1 MMAPVFTT
9 EVDERNVKLMFDR
22 LPMALKTNLRV
33 KITSLVNELLLK
45 VRATEP
51 HRTGRLNA
59 ETRSF
64 VDERENAI
72 LGRVRILGPSGR
84 GHNVAAAALEYG
96 AHRGFPVKSYERR
109 SGVGVRGYRRQANI
123 AERRFLR
130 GPAEEMRA
138 KILAELQQAVDKSLA
153 EVQR

>member
-1 MMAPVFTT
+1 
-9 EVDERNVKLMFDR
+9 
-22 LPMALKTNLRV
+22 
-33 KITSLVNELLLK
+33 
-45 VRATEP
+45 
-51 HRTGRLNA
+51 
-59 ETRSF
+59 
-64 VDERENAI
+64 
-72 LGRVRILGPSGR
+72 
-84 GHNVAAAALEYG
+84 
-96 AHRGFPVKSYERR
+96 VKSYERR